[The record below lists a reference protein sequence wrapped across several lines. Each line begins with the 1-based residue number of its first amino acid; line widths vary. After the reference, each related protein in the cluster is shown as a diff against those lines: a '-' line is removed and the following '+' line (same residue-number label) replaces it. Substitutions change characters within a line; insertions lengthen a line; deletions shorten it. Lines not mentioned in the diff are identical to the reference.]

1 MMQLDIGVFA
11 RLDARDRALFLRWA
25 LEEESSRPRLAWVVV
40 THLGGVWCSVAA
52 AVFPMLLDGPVGAAA
67 KRALVVLALSH
78 VIVQLV
84 KRTVGRPRPSR
95 ATSCRTL
102 VQEPDR
108 FSFPSGHSA
117 AAMSVAI
124 VYAFAFPSLAAILI
138 PIAVLVGASRVCL
151 GVHYPGDVLIG
162 QVIAVLTAIP
172 FVVS

>member
-1 MMQLDIGVFA
+1 MAAQ
-11 RLDARDRALFLRWA
+11 RALAVLVF
-25 LEEESSRPRLAWVVV
+25 S
-40 THLGGVWCSVAA
+40 HL
-52 AVFPMLLDGPVGAAA
+52 M
-67 KRALVVLALSH
+67 
-78 VIVQLV
+78 VQLI

-124 VYAFAFPSLAAILI
+124 VYAFAFPSLAMLLI
-138 PIAVLVGASRVCL
+138 SVAVLVGASRVCL
-151 GVHYPGDVLIG
+151 GVHYPGDVLTG

-172 FVVS
+172 FVLS

>member
-1 MMQLDIGVFA
+1 MQLDTSVFA
-11 RLDARDRALFLRWA
+11 RLDERDRALFLRWSIDDH
-25 LEEESSRPRLAWVVV
+25 SSHPRLIWLAL

-52 AVFPMLLDGPVGAAA
+52 ALIPILLGGAVGTAA
-67 KRALVVLALSH
+67 RQALAVLAISH
-78 VIVQLV
+78 VIVQLI

-95 ATSCRTL
+95 ATNCRTL

-124 VYAFAFPSLAAILI
+124 VYAFAFPSLAALLI
-138 PIAVLVGASRVCL
+138 PMAVLVGASRVCL
-151 GVHYPGDVLIG
+151 GVHYPGDVLTG